1 MCRVGGKGPA
11 VGGDRRAWTPPRPRP
26 LLPSLPRPAPLA
38 AVPPPGVVAR
48 RRVPRPGPA
57 QTPVPPPPPPSN
69 PGRAPACAAGPCSRL
84 PARCS
89 AGRPA
94 CAPLPSPSPLPL
106 PALSPP
112 ARSRFPLPPS
122 LPRGGFG
129 GGGVVGALRGG
140 GVVGCGGVAARA
152 LCLGFCV
159 VGCRPENR
167 AGCGARPLPG
177 AGVPVLSSPLRPGL
191 AGLLLARA
199 RARVRP
205 SETRPQIRRGDPLN
219 LSILVS
225 GGKETNEDSLSNGE

>member
-1 MCRVGGKGPA
+1 M
-11 VGGDRRAWTPPRPRP
+11 
-26 LLPSLPRPAPLA
+26 
-38 AVPPPGVVAR
+38 
-48 RRVPRPGPA
+48 
-57 QTPVPPPPPPSN
+57 
-69 PGRAPACAAGPCSRL
+69 
-84 PARCS
+84 
-89 AGRPA
+89 
-94 CAPLPSPSPLPL
+94 
-106 PALSPP
+106 
-112 ARSRFPLPPS
+112 
-122 LPRGGFG
+122 
-129 GGGVVGALRGG
+129 RGG